1 MDTLRL
7 GTAQFDQVFEDK
19 QANRVRIE
27 ALFEASPGTDL
38 CVLPEMTLT
47 GFSMDPS
54 KTALDEDDHAFFAD
68 LARRHRTAIV
78 YGGVVDRSN
87 VAILVDPDGIRRD
100 PYAKMHLFALGNE
113 TRHYVPG
120 SKKTLWRLGGWR
132 ILPAICYDLRFSYL
146 FWDVA
151 HDIDLVLVPSN
162 WPASRREHW
171 RTLLQARAIENQVP
185 VAGCNR
191 IGRDPLVR
199 YAGDSLVVG
208 PQGHVLSDAG
218 DAEGVFVASVE
229 RAETASVRSRFP
241 FLDDRL
247 D

>member
-1 MDTLRL
+1 MDMLRV

-19 QANRVRIE
+19 ARNRARVE
-27 ALFEASPGTDL
+27 ELFAGGEQTDL

-47 GFSMDPS
+47 GFSMEGS
-54 KTALDEDDHAFFAD
+54 LTQLTDEDHAFFAD
-68 LARRHRTAIV
+68 LARRHGTAIV
-78 YGGVVDRSN
+78 YGGSDEGCN
-87 VAILVDPDGIRRD
+87 VAILVDKEGHRSE
-100 PYAKMHLFALGNE
+100 PYAKMHLFALGSE
-113 TRHYVPG
+113 TKHYRAGTERAV
-120 SKKTLWRLGGWR
+120 WNLGLWR

-151 HDIDLVLVPSN
+151 RDIDLVVVPAN

-185 VAGCNR
+185 VVGCNR
-191 IGRDPLVR
+191 IGQDPLVK

-208 PQGHVLSDAG
+208 PLGHVLSDARDG
-218 DAEGVFVASVE
+218 SGILTAPLE
-229 RAETASVRSRFP
+229 RGETIAVRCRFP
-241 FLDDRL
+241 FLEDRL